1 MNTTFKYLFPFFV
14 IILQVYIILG
24 LVLYL
29 AQDHLLFPRRS
40 LVPEVRQWLAR
51 TFPNS
56 EITLLTP
63 DQTRLQGWLLRS
75 PQATAE
81 KTPLLIYF
89 GGNAEEVSTMVQ
101 HMDHFPG
108 WSLSLINYRGYGLS
122 EGNPSEQHLF
132 ADALTIYDSLSQR
145 ADIDQNCIVAMGRS
159 LGTGVAVHLAAQR
172 PLEGVIL
179 VSPYDSIT
187 AVAQQVYFF
196 LPVSLLLKHPFN
208 SIAQAP
214 QITAPMLTLVA
225 TEDTLIK
232 PSHSYHLAEH
242 WQGPH
247 EVQELPAVNHDTIME
262 NKNFWPH
269 VEQFLNQRCST
280 P

>member
-1 MNTTFKYLFPFFV
+1 MKYIFPFFV

-24 LVLYL
+24 LVIYL
-29 AQDHLLFPRRS
+29 AQDHLLFPKQP
-40 LVPEVRQWLAR
+40 LAPKNQQWLAQ
-51 TFPNS
+51 TFPNA
-56 EITLLTP
+56 EITFLTP
-63 DQTRLQGWLLRS
+63 DQIQLQGWLLRS

-89 GGNAEEVSTMVQ
+89 GGNAEEVSTMAW
-101 HMDHFPG
+101 HMEHFPG
-108 WSLSLINYRGYGLS
+108 WSLLLINYRGYGLS
-122 EGNPSEQHLF
+122 EGNPSQQHLF
-132 ADALTIYDSLSQR
+132 ADALTIYDTISQR
-145 ADIDQNCIVAMGRS
+145 TDIDQSCIVAMGRS

-172 PLEGVIL
+172 PLDGVIL
-179 VSPYDSIT
+179 ISPYDSVT
-187 AVAQQVYFF
+187 AVAKQIYFF

-225 TEDTLIK
+225 KEDSLIK
-232 PSHSYHLAEH
+232 PSHSYRLAEH

-262 NKNFWPH
+262 SKGFWPP